1 MVTTPYY
8 SDDYVTL
15 YHGDCLELA
24 DVWTVADVLVTD
36 PPYGIA
42 YKPGEKHVA
51 AVAHEVIA
59 GDAEPF
65 DPSHLLAFQ
74 RAVIFGA
81 NNFASKLP
89 DSGAWIVWDK
99 TIQNDLKVR
108 IAECELAWTRG
119 VLLRTRALRH
129 LWSGNF
135 RASEQGTKYHPSQK
149 PERLMSWVVNLVS
162 KPGDTIADPYA
173 GSGSTGVAAKALG
186 RKAILVE
193 LEERYCEIAARRLAQ
208 DVLNFEEPA

>member
-1 MVTTPYY
+1 MTNPYY

-15 YHGDCLELA
+15 YHGNCLELT
-24 DVWTVADVLVTD
+24 DVWAGADVLVTD
-36 PPYGIA
+36 PPYGIGYA
-42 YKPGEKHVA
+42 TGTKHA
-51 AVAHEVIA
+51 ADTAHELIA
-59 GDAEPF
+59 GDDRPF
-65 DPSHLLAFQ
+65 DPTHLLAFE
-74 RAVIFGA
+74 RAVIFGG

-119 VLLRTRALRH
+119 VLRRTRALRH

-149 PERLMSWVVNLVS
+149 PERLMGWVIGLVS
-162 KPGDTIADPYA
+162 EPGDVIADPYA

-186 RKAILVE
+186 RRAILVE
-193 LEERYCEIAARRLAQ
+193 LEERYCEIAARRLTQ
-208 DVLNFEEPA
+208 DVLDFGGPA